1 MRISILILTIL
12 MLPIS
17 LYGQQQY
24 WTLEDCVMYALNN
37 NIDIKSKVLDVRQK
51 ETYVSEHKWNFAP
64 SLYLSNSASISNGRV
79 LDPTTYDFVE
89 NEIVVGNSTSLNA
102 SVNLFSG
109 LANHHNLKKS
119 KLNLQSAQLSVAQT
133 KEDVYLNVTACYL
146 EILYAEDNIHI
157 AEQIIK
163 ELYIQIDKISLK
175 VETGK
180 STEADLLQIQT
191 KLAEAENELLIAK
204 QNFDIARLN
213 LCYMLEIEDYTSLY
227 LSKPSE
233 PEFLQMDIALS
244 NALLDELVINRPE
257 MKMAEI
263 NVEISKCNLSIARS
277 AYYPTISLNIGYGSS
292 FSDARLKT
300 LHNIDGTYRQ
310 ESYPFIEQ
318 YVGNANSYA
327 SISINFPIFSK
338 LSIRNNVNRHK
349 ILVQQSEYAL
359 LQTNKQVRREIT
371 QALIE
376 ARAACTQYNSAIKAV
391 ESANEV
397 ARQAAL
403 KYELGVISVTDYN
416 TIITSQYQ
424 SLIKLAQSKYEYIF
438 KYKILDYFINFNQYS

>member
-1 MRISILILTIL
+1 M
-12 MLPIS
+12 
-17 LYGQQQY
+17 
-24 WTLEDCVMYALNN
+24 
-37 NIDIKSKVLDVRQK
+37 
-51 ETYVSEHKWNFAP
+51 
-64 SLYLSNSASISNGRV
+64 
-79 LDPTTYDFVE
+79 E

-213 LCYMLEIEDYTSLY
+213 LCYMLEIKDYTSLY
-227 LSKPSE
+227 LSKHSE

-263 NVEISKCNLSIARS
+263 NVEISKCNLNIARS

-376 ARAACTQYNSAIKAV
+376 ARAACAQYNSATKAV
-391 ESANEV
+391 EKWASGAPEIRLRVVYGDSDSATTVFTSGILEPAKRGDIPGSWWNNSVDITNWRPNDIGTVLTFDWREADWDDDVTFTIPASFEV
-397 ARQAAL
+397 KIREWKINAGGSVQFSGDEGGDIIGNKLVYHWDEAN
-403 KYELGVISVTDYN
+403 KTYDISG
-416 TIITSQYQ
+416 
-424 SLIKLAQSKYEYIF
+424 F
-438 KYKILDYFINFNQYS
+438 KWEFG

>member
-1 MRISILILTIL
+1 M
-12 MLPIS
+12 
-17 LYGQQQY
+17 
-24 WTLEDCVMYALNN
+24 D
-37 NIDIKSKVLDVRQK
+37 
-51 ETYVSEHKWNFAP
+51 
-64 SLYLSNSASISNGRV
+64 
-79 LDPTTYDFVE
+79 VE

-213 LCYMLEIEDYTSLY
+213 LCYMLEIKDYTSLY
-227 LSKPSE
+227 LSKHSE

-263 NVEISKCNLSIARS
+263 NVEISKCNLNIARS

-376 ARAACTQYNSAIKAV
+376 ARAACAQYNSATKAV
-391 ESANEV
+391 EKWASGAPEIRLRVVYGDSDSATTVFTSGILEPAKRGDINGSWWNKSVDITNWRTNAIGTVLTFDWREEDWDDDVTFTIPASFEV
-397 ARQAAL
+397 KIREWKINAGGSVQFSGDEGGDIIGNKLVYHWDEAN
-403 KYELGVISVTDYN
+403 KTYDISG
-416 TIITSQYQ
+416 
-424 SLIKLAQSKYEYIF
+424 F
-438 KYKILDYFINFNQYS
+438 KWEFG

>member
-1 MRISILILTIL
+1 M
-12 MLPIS
+12 
-17 LYGQQQY
+17 
-24 WTLEDCVMYALNN
+24 
-37 NIDIKSKVLDVRQK
+37 
-51 ETYVSEHKWNFAP
+51 
-64 SLYLSNSASISNGRV
+64 
-79 LDPTTYDFVE
+79 E

-213 LCYMLEIEDYTSLY
+213 LCYMLEIKDYTSLY
-227 LSKPSE
+227 LSKHSE

-263 NVEISKCNLSIARS
+263 NVEISKCNLNIARS

-376 ARAACTQYNSAIKAV
+376 ARAACAQYNSATKAV
-391 ESANEV
+391 EKWASGAPEIRLRVVYGDSDSATTVFTSGILEPAKRGDINGSWWNKSVDITNWRTNAIGTVLTFDWREEDWDDDVTFTIPASFEV
-397 ARQAAL
+397 KIREWKINAGGSVQFSGDEGGDIIGNKLVYHWDEAN
-403 KYELGVISVTDYN
+403 KTYDISG
-416 TIITSQYQ
+416 
-424 SLIKLAQSKYEYIF
+424 F
-438 KYKILDYFINFNQYS
+438 KWEFG